1 MILRSSIVTIWMKIT
16 TISMKCQWQM
26 VVQKESNQ
34 AIDHQNITNPSK
46 SKRPKLRKIL
56 TLKKK

>member
-46 SKRPKLRKIL
+46 SKRQKLRKIL
-56 TLKKK
+56 T